1 MCWDLYC
8 KQAANSQLF
17 TRCDIVATAA
27 CMLSY
32 IVMYK
37 LLLYMIITIANNNSF
52 KFIHSVVTFMHNE
65 IVSLDG

>member
-32 IVMYK
+32 IV
-37 LLLYMIITIANNNSF
+37 I
-52 KFIHSVVTFMHNE
+52 
-65 IVSLDG
+65 